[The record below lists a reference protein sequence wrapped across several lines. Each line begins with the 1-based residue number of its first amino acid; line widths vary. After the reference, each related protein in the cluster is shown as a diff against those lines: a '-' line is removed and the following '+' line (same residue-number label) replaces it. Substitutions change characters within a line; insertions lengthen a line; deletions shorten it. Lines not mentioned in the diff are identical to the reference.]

1 MPVILSSTQRTGLET
16 AWYSVSN
23 FGFYSV
29 RVTEMAPAYLHTF
42 SNTAIDATVFF
53 PDLLN
58 AEPGDFNGDGKVD
71 IALTFNFYAHFFP
84 RLDENQART
93 RLFFND
99 GNGNLVTNTALFN
112 PAAAR
117 GGNNYQNSAVAD
129 YNGDGRDDVA
139 SSPAGLNPITPGI
152 ARKMEPIPLL
162 LSSTGGAF
170 VDATANIQGQENGG
184 VTRDYGAYD
193 MSAGDYDGDGDS
205 DLFSYGSLFLN
216 DGNGRFANATSSLP
230 VLMRGD
236 AQKLM
241 FASAAAD
248 FNGDGIDDIA
258 AFGGAPNV
266 PTPTAGG
273 YLLLSN
279 GSADIS
285 QRTVIPLPFGP
296 FGAAATTTRDADTGD
311 IDGDGDLDLIV
322 VSSRDSPNFLMG
334 IGLQILL
341 NDGKGGFS
349 DGTIGRIDNT
359 RLGDLS
365 ANNGNTATTAVGG
378 SKVKLVDWNGD
389 GHLDIVTTHAKGPAY
404 YDRPLLNIFQNDG
417 TGKFEWIE
425 LDMLAWAQSKNL
437 AGSENLGMYMP
448 LRQTFA
454 IDLNGGRMIDF
465 VSVIETPRVNNNTD
479 PQELTAYTI
488 LSKSVYGTGPEGVD
502 GASVGA
508 PGFNESYY
516 LSANAGSAL
525 AVSQKQFT
533 TGLAHYLAVGKAAG
547 LQSFAPGT
555 HVYGSGGNDIITL
568 REGNEEAFGEDGN
581 DSIDGGAGNDVI
593 TGGKGNDLLNGGLGL
608 DTALFEGKRAAY
620 VVNSQNGTLSVSG
633 PDGFDTLSNMERLH
647 FDEGKLA
654 FDLTGNAGHVARL
667 LGAVF
672 GKATVANAQ
681 YVGIG
686 LDLLD
691 GGMSPETLMQGA
703 LQARLGASAS
713 NADVVNLIFVNVAG
727 APPDAG
733 SLAQFTGMLDSGS
746 ISQAGLGLLAANHE
760 LNAVSI
766 NLVGLNST
774 GLAFL

>member
-1 MPVILSSTQRTGLET
+1 MPVILSSTQRTGLDT

-29 RVTEMAPAYLHTF
+29 FVTESKPAFLHTY
-42 SNTAIDATVFF
+42 SNTIVEAAIVF
-53 PDLLN
+53 PDLQN
-58 AEPGDFNGDGKVD
+58 AEPGDFNGDGKMD
-71 IALTFNFYAHFFP
+71 IALTINYFSHLFP

-99 GNGNLVTNTALFN
+99 GNGNLATNAALFN
-112 PAAAR
+112 PAAAL
-117 GGNNYQNSAVAD
+117 GGNNYQSSAVAD
-129 YNGDGRDDVA
+129 YNGDGLDDVA

-162 LSSTGGAF
+162 LSGTGGAF
-170 VDATANIQGQENGG
+170 GDATANIQGQENGG

-193 MSAGDYDGDGDS
+193 MSAGDYDGDGDN
-205 DLFSYGSLFLN
+205 DLFSYGSLYLN
-216 DGNGRFANATSSLP
+216 DGAGRFANATSTLP
-230 VLMRGD
+230 VLMKGN
-236 AQKLM
+236 AHKLM
-241 FASAAAD
+241 YASVAGD
-248 FNGDGIDDIA
+248 FNADGIDDIA

-266 PTPTAGG
+266 PTAAAGG
-273 YLLLSN
+273 YLMLSN
-279 GSADIS
+279 GSADIG

-296 FGAAATTTRDADTGD
+296 FGAAATSTRDADVGD
-311 IDGDGDLDLIV
+311 IDGDGDLDLV
-322 VSSRDSPNFLMG
+322 AVSSRDSPNFLLG

-349 DGTIGRIDNT
+349 DATMGRVDNA
-359 RLGDLS
+359 RLGNLS
-365 ANNGNTATTAVGG
+365 VSNGNTPTTGYGATGI
-378 SKVKLVDWNGD
+378 KLVDWNGD
-389 GHLDIVTTHAKGPAY
+389 GHLDVIATTGKGPSFR
-404 YDRPLLNIFQNDG
+404 DRPLLNIFQNDG

-437 AGSENLGMYMP
+437 AGFENVGMYMP

-465 VSVIETPRVNNNTD
+465 VSVIETPRVNTSTD
-479 PQELTAYTI
+479 PEELTAYTI

-516 LSANAGSAL
+516 LSANASAAL
-525 AVSQKQFT
+525 AVSQKQFA
-533 TGLAHYLAVGKAAG
+533 TGLAHYLALGKVAG

-555 HVYGSGGNDIITL
+555 HVYGAGGNDIITL

-581 DSIDGGAGNDVI
+581 DSINGGAGNDIV
-593 TGGKGNDLLNGGLGL
+593 TGGKGNDLLNGGVGT
-608 DTALFEGKRAAY
+608 DTAMFTGKRADY
-620 VVNSQNGTLSVSG
+620 VVNSQNGTISVAG
-633 PDGFDTLSNMERLH
+633 PDGSDTLSNMERLH

-654 FDLTGNAGHVARL
+654 FDLTGNAGLVARL
-667 LGAVF
+667 LGSVF

-703 LQARLGASAS
+703 LQARLGAGAS

-746 ISQAGLGLLAANHE
+746 ISQSGLGLLAANHE

-766 NLVGLNST
+766 NLVGLNSV
-774 GLAFL
+774 GLAFV